1 MNVEP
6 SIQAKLLDLAAVDAE
21 LTRIAHRR
29 QVLPEQQEVTRLEAE
44 RTERKDAAV

>member
-6 SIQAKLLDLAAVDAE
+6 QVQSKLLDLAEVDAE

-29 QVLPEQQEVTRLEAE
+29 SALPEQQEVDRLEAE
-44 RTERKDAAV
+44 RITP